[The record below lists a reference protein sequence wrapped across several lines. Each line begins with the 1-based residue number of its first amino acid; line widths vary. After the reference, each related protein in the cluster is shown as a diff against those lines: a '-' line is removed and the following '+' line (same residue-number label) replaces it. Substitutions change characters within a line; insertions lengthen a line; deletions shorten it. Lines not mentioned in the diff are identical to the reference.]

1 MRVVP
6 SNVGFPRTVPR
17 KGREETLDRS
27 AIVAFGLDALPDDRR
42 SYFAKKLRDHGRKE
56 HE

>member
-6 SNVGFPRTVPR
+6 LNVGLPRTVHR

-27 AIVAFGLDALPDDRR
+27 AIFAFVLDALPDDRR
-42 SYFAKKLRDHGRKE
+42 SYSAKKLRDRGRKE

>member
-1 MRVVP
+1 MRVV
-6 SNVGFPRTVPR
+6 SLNVGFPRTIHW

-27 AIVAFGLDALPDDRR
+27 AIVGFGLDALADDRR
-42 SYFAKKLRDHGRKE
+42 SYFAKKLRDRGRKE

>member
-6 SNVGFPRTVPR
+6 LNVAFPRTVHR
-17 KGREETLDRS
+17 QGREETFDRS
-27 AIVAFGLDALPDDRR
+27 AIVAFGLDALANDRR
-42 SYFAKKLRDHGRKE
+42 SYFAKKLRDRGRKE